1 MVKGGRDECTLS
13 KGGTRSEG
21 GGTNAH
27 CQRGRDKGTWSEGG
41 GTNAHCQRGRDK
53 GTWSEGGGGSS
64 CPPTVSRRRGL
75 LNLQEDGFWGGVQL
89 LPHSLQEDGLQGG
102 GHETAHSEQREWSGH
117 ETSQSGQREWSGFET
132 KECGVLSIQGIHFT
146 SQILSD

>member
-1 MVKGGRDECTLS
+1 MHIVKGGYMVRGGRDECTLS
-13 KGGTRSEG
+13 KGERQGYMVR
-21 GGTNAH
+21 
-27 CQRGRDKGTWSEGG
+27 
-41 GTNAHCQRGRDK
+41 
-53 GTWSEGGGGSS
+53 GGGGSS

-89 LPHSLQEDGLQGG
+89 LPHGLQEDGLQGG